1 MLFWLIDEV
10 DPCLISQL
18 ILGLVFNSLSYK
30 YYLGLRYSSL
40 YAYMCIMYIIQVR

>member
-1 MLFWLIDEV
+1 MDEV

-30 YYLGLRYSSL
+30 YYYLGLRYSSL